1 MRPACPA
8 PAASA
13 MRPRAKTRLGLR
25 FSGRSGRASRTQQNM
40 PSPSSTRVPD
50 DARQQGGHGPARVV
64 VRGNLVENLLG
75 VSPHREDA
83 GNRLLAGRK
92 HCHPDCRQPQGR
104 PACRQRDPAEYLP
117 GGSIEQGLL
126 FQGGLDGPQP
136 QTGNQNNPGDG
147 GQGMHPKG
155 RIPSA
160 KPWLA
165 AAMGRVPSLLPKTG
179 LPGAGLQV
187 ERQKEQHHD
196 DAYSQPPARQIAPQ
210 QHPGHCGSQGQAEGQ
225 GLQRQAQAN

>member
-1 MRPACPA
+1 MPS
-8 PAASA
+8 ASGQRHA
-13 MRPRAKTRLGLR
+13 PRAKTRLGLR

-40 PSPSSTRVPD
+40 PSPRSTRVPD
-50 DARQQGGHGPARVV
+50 DARQQGDHGPARLV

-75 VSPHREDA
+75 VGPHRENA
-83 GNRLLAGRK
+83 GNRHFAGRK
-92 HCHPDCRQPQGR
+92 HRHPDCRQPQGR

-136 QTGNQNNPGDG
+136 QAGKQNNPGDG
-147 GQGMHPKG
+147 GQGMDPNG

-160 KPWLA
+160 KPRLA
-165 AAMGRVPSLLPKTG
+165 TAMGRVPSLLPETG

-196 DAYSQPPARQIAPQ
+196 DAYSQSSGPADRSAAASRPLRF
-210 QHPGHCGSQGQAEGQ
+210 PGAS
-225 GLQRQAQAN
+225 